1 MERRTNEEASR
12 PADGAV
18 AALAELAAAHAA
30 KAELDRRLS
39 PETYEAIRG
48 AGFARHFVPARW
60 GGSEGT
66 FDDHVRDVAA
76 VAEGDPSAA
85 WCASIAATI
94 GRMAGFL
101 PEEAQRVIWGEGPD
115 VFLVGALLPAGTAE
129 PVAGGWLL
137 SGRWPYMSGVHFSDH
152 AMLCCPVPLARGG
165 NEVRFLLVPRAAYT
179 VEESWF
185 MTGMRATGSD
195 TLVLEPTFVPV
206 EHSVARHD
214 VISGRA
220 PGSSP
225 ACHAVPLKAV
235 SGLSFAAP
243 VLGAARGALAQWTA
257 KVAQKRA
264 APSTNRLLGVS
275 EAATDAVLA
284 RTGGQIDAA
293 QLLLERA
300 AKEAD
305 RGETTPLAAARAHRD
320 QTLAADIVV
329 TAVNELFRNAGTSG
343 ASETGSLARFWR
355 DANTGAAHAVLQFE
369 PAARAYAEL
378 ALADAGMG
386 QGAEIR
392 GRER

>member
-1 MERRTNEEASR
+1 MRRRTSQEAVR
-12 PADGAV
+12 PVPAAT

-39 PETYEAIRG
+39 PETYEAIRD

-60 GGSEGT
+60 GGGEGT
-66 FDDHVRDVAA
+66 FTDYVHDAA
-76 VAEGDPSAA
+76 TVAEGDPSAA

-94 GRMAGFL
+94 SRMAGFL

-115 VFLVGALLPAGTAE
+115 VFLVGALLPAGSAE
-129 PVAGGWLL
+129 PVDGGWVL

-152 AMLCCPVPLARGG
+152 AMLCCSVPLPGGG
-165 NEVRFLLVPRAAYT
+165 NEVRFLLVPRASYT

-195 TLVLEPTFVPV
+195 TLVLEPTFVPA
-206 EHSVARHD
+206 EHTVARHD

-220 PGSSP
+220 PGSAP

-243 VLGAARGALAQWTA
+243 VLGAARGAHAEWTA
-257 KVAQKRA
+257 MVARKRSS
-264 APSTNRLLGVS
+264 PSGNRLLGVS
-275 EAATDAVLA
+275 DSATDAVLA
-284 RTGGQIDAA
+284 RTAGLIDAA
-293 QLLLERA
+293 QLLLEHA
-300 AKEAD
+300 AAQAD
-305 RGETTPLAAARAHRD
+305 RGDVTALAAARAHRD
-320 QTLAADIVV
+320 QTLATELLV
-329 TAVNELFRNAGTSG
+329 TVVNELFRNAGTSG
-343 ASETGSLARFWR
+343 QSETSSLARFWR

-378 ALADAGMG
+378 ALADVSQG
-386 QGAEIR
+386 QNG
-392 GRER
+392 

>member
-12 PADGAV
+12 PAEGAV
-18 AALAELAAAHAA
+18 AALAELAAVHAA

-66 FDDHVRDVAA
+66 FSACVRDVAA

-101 PEEAQRVIWGEGPD
+101 PEEAQRVVWGEGPD
-115 VFLVGALLPAGTAE
+115 AFLVGALLPAGTAE

-152 AMLCCPVPLARGG
+152 AMLCCPVPLAGGG

-214 VISGRA
+214 VISGRSS
-220 PGSSP
+220 GSSP
-225 ACHAVPLKAV
+225 ACHAVPLRAV

-257 KVAQKRA
+257 RVARKRAA

-284 RTGGQIDAA
+284 RTAGQLDAA

-300 AKEAD
+300 ASEAD
-305 RGETTPLAAARAHRD
+305 RGTLTPLAAARAHRD
-320 QTLAADIVV
+320 QTLAADIAV

-378 ALADAGMG
+378 ALADASPG
-386 QGAEIR
+386 QG
-392 GRER
+392 G

>member
-1 MERRTNEEASR
+1 
-12 PADGAV
+12 
-18 AALAELAAAHAA
+18 
-30 KAELDRRLS
+30 
-39 PETYEAIRG
+39 
-48 AGFARHFVPARW
+48 
-60 GGSEGT
+60 
-66 FDDHVRDVAA
+66 VAA

-94 GRMAGFL
+94 SRMAGFL
-101 PEEAQRVIWGEGPD
+101 PDEAQRVVWADGPD

-129 PVAGGWLL
+129 PVEGGWRL

-152 AMLCCPVPLARGG
+152 AMLCCPVPLASGG
-165 NEVRFLLVPRAAYT
+165 NEVRFLLVPRSSYT

-195 TLVLEPTFVPV
+195 TLVLEPTFVPF

-235 SGLSFAAP
+235 SGLSFAGP

-257 KVAQKRA
+257 MVAEKRA
-264 APSTNRLLGVS
+264 APSGNRLLGVS

-284 RTGGQIDAA
+284 RTAGHIDAA
-293 QLLLERA
+293 RLLLERA
-300 AKEAD
+300 ASEAD
-305 RGETTPLAAARAHRD
+305 RGDVTPLAAARAHRD
-320 QTLAADIVV
+320 QTLAADILVS
-329 TAVNELFRNAGTSG
+329 AVNDLFRNAGTRG
-343 ASETGSLARFWR
+343 TSETSPLARFWR
-355 DANTGAAHAVLQFE
+355 DTNTGAAHAVLQFE

-378 ALADAGMG
+378 ALADAAG
-386 QGAEIR
+386 
-392 GRER
+392 GREA